1 MYQPPR
7 REPEVDLEQLLSR
20 VRGFFGRFGL
30 GGVSNGGRGS
40 GFPVLVVWGIL
51 LIAFIAWMLFGIHQ
65 VQPGE
70 QGIRRTFGKFSGIE
84 SPGLKWHWPTPVG
97 NTRVVAVEQ
106 NRSME
111 LGFRQVNGAVT
122 PFQKEARMIT
132 GDLNVVDAQLVVQYR
147 IKDLQDFIFQ
157 VADPGDLDRTGQ
169 IEPGSPEGRTLKDAT
184 EAALRLVVGQ
194 RGVDVVRTQKRPEV
208 QVETQRVLQ
217 EILDEYQAGIQVLTV
232 RLQDVVPPNEVR
244 DAFDDV
250 LRARQEKE
258 TAENLAEAYR
268 RDQIPR
274 AEGQAARITQ
284 AAEAFKQ
291 ERINRATG
299 EAQRFE
305 TVLAEYLE
313 SEDVTRQRLYLEAM
327 EEILPNISK
336 FIVTPGAAGSIILN
350 SAGQPI
356 VPVATTSSATG
367 PIAPAPAP
375 VTTPQPAQPQQTAP

>member
-7 REPEVDLEQLLSR
+7 REPEIDLEQLLSR
-20 VRGFFGRFGL
+20 FRGWFGRFG
-30 GGVSNGGRGS
+30 GGGGSGRGPNVPA
-40 GFPVLVVWGIL
+40 FAVWGIL

-84 SPGLKWHWPTPVG
+84 SPGLQWHWPTPIG

-106 NRSME
+106 TRSME

-122 PFQKEARMIT
+122 LFQKEARMIT
-132 GDLNVVDAQLVVQYR
+132 GDLNVVDAQLVVQYN
-147 IKDLQDFIFQ
+147 IGNLQDFVFR
-157 VADPGDLDRTGQ
+157 VADPGDPDRAGM
-169 IEPGSPEGRTLKDAT
+169 IEPESPEGRTLKDAT

-208 QVETQRVLQ
+208 QAETQRVLQ
-217 EILDEYQAGIQVLTV
+217 EILDDYRTGIRVLTV
-232 RLQDVVPPNEVR
+232 RLQDVVPPGEVR

-299 EAQRFE
+299 ESQRFE
-305 TVLAEYLE
+305 AVLAEYLE

-327 EEILPNISK
+327 EEILPGISK
-336 FIVTPGAAGSIILN
+336 IIVSPEAAGGIILN
-350 SAGQPI
+350 NTRQAI
-356 VPVATTSSATG
+356 VPVPTAAPLTT
-367 PIAPAPAP
+367 PLPAPAPAQP
-375 VTTPQPAQPQQTAP
+375 TPQATQ

>member
-7 REPEVDLEQLLSR
+7 REPEVDLEQLLAR
-20 VRGFFGRFGL
+20 VRGWFGRFG
-30 GGVSNGGRGS
+30 GGSIASGHGP
-40 GFPVLVVWGIL
+40 GFPAFVVWGIL
-51 LIAFIAWMLFGIHQ
+51 FIAFIAWMLFGIHQ

-84 SPGLKWHWPTPVG
+84 STGLQWHWPTPIG

-106 NRSME
+106 TRSME
-111 LGFRQVNGAVT
+111 LGFRQVNGVVT
-122 PFQKEARMIT
+122 TFQNEARMIT
-132 GDLNVVDAQLVVQYR
+132 GDLNVVDAQLVVQYK
-147 IKDLQDFIFQ
+147 IGDLQDFIFL
-157 VADPGDLDRTGQ
+157 VSDPGDPDRVGT
-169 IEPGSPEGRTLKDAT
+169 IEPDSPEGRTLKDAT

-217 EILDEYQAGIQVLTV
+217 EILDDYGAGIQVLTV
-232 RLQDVVPPNEVR
+232 RLQDVVPPGEVR

-291 ERINRATG
+291 ESINRATG

-305 TVLAEYLE
+305 AVLAQYLQ

-327 EEILPNISK
+327 ENILPNISK
-336 FIVTPGAAGSIILN
+336 IIVSPEAAGGIILN
-350 SAGQPI
+350 NTRQAI
-356 VPVATTSSATG
+356 VPVPTATPLAT
-367 PIAPAPAP
+367 PIPPQP
-375 VTTPQPAQPQQTAP
+375 TPQTAQ

>member
-7 REPEVDLEQLLSR
+7 REPEVDFEQLLGR
-20 VRGFFGRFGL
+20 VRGWFGRFG
-30 GGVSNGGRGS
+30 GGGIASGRGP
-40 GFPVLVVWGIL
+40 GFPAFVVWGIL

-84 SPGLKWHWPTPVG
+84 SPGLKWHWPSPIG

-106 NRSME
+106 IRSME

-122 PFQKEARMIT
+122 LFQKEARMIT
-132 GDLNVVDAQLVVQYR
+132 GDLNVVDAQLVVQYK
-147 IKDLQDFIFQ
+147 IGDLQDFIFR
-157 VADPGDLDRTGQ
+157 VADPGDPDRTGM
-169 IEPGSPEGRTLKDAT
+169 IEPESPEGRTLKDAT

-208 QVETQRVLQ
+208 QAETQRVLQ
-217 EILDEYQAGIQVLTV
+217 EILDDYQAGIQVLTV
-232 RLQDVVPPNEVR
+232 RLQDVVPPGEVR

-305 TVLAEYLE
+305 AVLAEYLE

-327 EEILPNISK
+327 EEILPGISK
-336 FIVTPGAAGSIILN
+336 IIVSPDAAGGIILN
-350 SAGQPI
+350 NTRQAI
-356 VPVATTSSATG
+356 VPVPTTS
-367 PIAPAPAP
+367 PLPAPAP
-375 VTTPQPAQPQQTAP
+375 TPIPVQPAPQAAQ

>member
-7 REPEVDLEQLLSR
+7 REPEIDLEQILSR
-20 VRGFFGRFGL
+20 VRGFFGRFG
-30 GGVSNGGRGS
+30 GGGGSLPMSRGP
-40 GFPVLVVWGIL
+40 GIAAFLVWGIL
-51 LIAFIAWMLFGIHQ
+51 LAAFIGWMLFGIHQ

-70 QGIRRTFGKFSGIE
+70 QGIRRTFGAFSGIE
-84 SPGLKWHWPTPVG
+84 SPGLQWHWPTPVG

-106 NRSME
+106 TRSME
-111 LGFRQVNGAVT
+111 LGFRQAEGAVT
-122 PFQKEARMIT
+122 AFQKEARMIT
-132 GDLNVVDAQLVVQYR
+132 GDLNVVDAQLVVQYK
-147 IKDLQDFIFQ
+147 IKDLQDFIFR
-157 VADPGDLDRTGQ
+157 VSDPGDPDRGGL
-169 IEPGSPEGRTLKDAT
+169 IEIGSPEGRTLKDAT

-194 RGVDVVRTQKRPEV
+194 RSVDVVRTQKREEV
-208 QVETQRVLQ
+208 QAETQRVLQ
-217 EILDEYQAGIQVLTV
+217 QILDDYGAGIQVLTV
-232 RLQDVVPPNEVR
+232 RLQDVVPPGEVR

-299 EAQRFE
+299 EADRFE
-305 TVLAEYLE
+305 AVLTEYLQSKE
-313 SEDVTRQRLYLEAM
+313 VTRQRLYLEAM

-336 FIVTPGAAGSIILN
+336 FVVSPEAAGGIILN
-350 SAGQPI
+350 SSGQAV
-356 VPVATTSSATG
+356 VPVPNTNALPSAI
-367 PIAPAPAP
+367 PAPAPA
-375 VTTPQPAQPQQTAP
+375 TPTPIAPQTSP

>member
-7 REPEVDLEQLLSR
+7 REPEVDLEQLLAR
-20 VRGFFGRFGL
+20 VRGWFGRFG
-30 GGVSNGGRGS
+30 GGSIPAGGS
-40 GFPVLVVWGIL
+40 PGFPAFVVWGIL

-84 SPGLKWHWPTPVG
+84 STGLQWHWPTPIG

-106 NRSME
+106 TRSME
-111 LGFRQVNGAVT
+111 LGFRQVNGVVT
-122 PFQKEARMIT
+122 TFQNEARMIT
-132 GDLNVVDAQLVVQYR
+132 GDLNVVDAQLVVQYK
-147 IKDLQDFIFQ
+147 IGDLQDFIFR
-157 VADPGDLDRTGQ
+157 VADPGDPDRVGT
-169 IEPGSPEGRTLKDAT
+169 IEPDSPEGRTLKDAT

-217 EILDEYQAGIQVLTV
+217 EILDDYGAGIQVLTV
-232 RLQDVVPPNEVR
+232 RLQDVVPPGEVR

-291 ERINRATG
+291 ESINRATG

-305 TVLAEYLE
+305 AVLAQYLQ

-327 EEILPNISK
+327 ENILPNISK
-336 FIVTPGAAGSIILN
+336 IIVSPEAAGGIILN
-350 SAGQPI
+350 NTRQAI
-356 VPVATTSSATG
+356 VPVPTATPLAT
-367 PIAPAPAP
+367 PIPPQP
-375 VTTPQPAQPQQTAP
+375 TPQAAQ